1 MNAERTEPTRWD
13 AFALDA
19 VSLVASAAF
28 GQLFVA
34 WPFLAQQHMQAKPA
48 QVGLIAAL
56 YQGPYVLA
64 VLAGRPL
71 LDRIDPRIQAALS
84 NLLLAVS
91 ACGMVFAASLNQLLV
106 LVTIS
111 GLATSWLWPPVMG
124 RVSAG
129 LEAAA
134 LNRRLGRFNAAW
146 STGMVLGPL
155 VGGYLYAWNVSAP
168 FWSAMV
174 YHIVS
179 AALLMTCRPA
189 GKLSSSESRLSPPP
203 QEGETAQVACF
214 RRMARVA
221 LVSGYVSLGLLR
233 FQLPVLAEQE
243 LKMNSA
249 RFGKIGMLLSL
260 TMALGFWALGRH
272 PWWHFRARGLWV
284 FQAVLACSL
293 LLAYAASGA
302 FALFLCAGI
311 TGVGISFLYASHLYY
326 GVTGGARRSRRMA
339 IHEVLVSAGFL
350 VGAYGGGLLAGVIGL
365 RAPYLIGC
373 GALLCGV
380 AAEMAIY
387 RCDTLRGGGG
397 AEGSP
402 MIAP

>member
-1 MNAERTEPTRWD
+1 MTCERTTPTPWD

-34 WPFLAQQHMQAKPA
+34 WPFLAQQHMEAKSA

-56 YQGPYVLA
+56 YQGPYVFA

-71 LDRIDPRIQAALS
+71 LDRIDPRVQAALS

-91 ACGMVFAASLNQLLV
+91 ACGMVFATTLNQLLV

-129 LEAAA
+129 LEGTA

-155 VGGYLYAWNVSAP
+155 IGGYLYSWHISAP
-168 FWSAMV
+168 FWGAVAYHLISAV
-174 YHIVS
+174 
-179 AALLMTCRPA
+179 LLMTCSPDVRPA
-189 GKLSSSESRLSPPP
+189 RPSPQRAESALEIEP
-203 QEGETAQVACF
+203 AQVACF

-243 LKMNSA
+243 LEMNPA
-249 RFGKIGMLLSL
+249 RFGKIGMFLSL

-272 PWWHFRARGLWV
+272 PWWHFRARWLWV

-350 VGAYGGGLLAGVIGL
+350 IGAYGGGLLADVIGL
-365 RAPYLIGC
+365 RAPYVVGC

-380 AAEMAIY
+380 VAEMAIH
-387 RCDTLRGGGG
+387 RGDRPRRGGSVE
-397 AEGSP
+397 ASP
-402 MIAP
+402 VTAP

>member
-1 MNAERTEPTRWD
+1 MTRERTPPTRWD
-13 AFALDA
+13 GFALDA

-34 WPFLAQQHMQAKPA
+34 WPFLAQQHMQAKSA

-56 YQGPYVLA
+56 YQGPYVFA

-71 LDRIDPRIQAALS
+71 LDRIDPRVQAALS

-91 ACGMVFAASLNQLLV
+91 ACGMVFATTLNQLLV

-129 LEAAA
+129 LEGTA

-155 VGGYLYAWNVSAP
+155 IGGYLYAWHVSAP
-168 FWSAMV
+168 FWSAV
-174 YHIVS
+174 AYHLIS
-179 AALLMTCRPA
+179 AVLLMTCSPA
-189 GKLSSSESRLSPPP
+189 GQPARPSPQRAESAAEEEP
-203 QEGETAQVACF
+203 AHVACF

-221 LVSGYVSLGLLR
+221 LVSGYISLGLLR

-243 LKMNSA
+243 LGINSA
-249 RFGKIGMLLSL
+249 GFGKIGMFLSL

-272 PWWHFRARGLWV
+272 PWWHFRGRWMWA
-284 FQAVLACSL
+284 FQAGLACSL
-293 LLAYAASGA
+293 LLAYAAAGPL
-302 FALFLCAGI
+302 ALYLCAGL

-365 RAPYLIGC
+365 RAPYVVGC

-380 AAEMAIY
+380 VAEMVIH
-387 RCDTLRGGGG
+387 RGNKAPT
-397 AEGSP
+397 AETAETPAMTRS
-402 MIAP
+402 

>member
-1 MNAERTEPTRWD
+1 
-13 AFALDA
+13 
-19 VSLVASAAF
+19 
-28 GQLFVA
+28 
-34 WPFLAQQHMQAKPA
+34 MQATPE

-71 LDRIDPRIQAALS
+71 LDRIDPRVQAALS
-84 NLLLAVS
+84 NLLLALA

-106 LVTIS
+106 LVTLS

-129 LEAAA
+129 LEGTA

-155 VGGYLYAWNVSAP
+155 IGGYLYQWHISAP
-168 FWSAMV
+168 FWSAV
-174 YHIVS
+174 AYHVVS
-179 AALLMTCRPA
+179 AGLLMTCRPA
-189 GKLSSSESRLSPPP
+189 AKGTPSEMPRHVEATPEAEPSH
-203 QEGETAQVACF
+203 VACF

-243 LKMNSA
+243 LKMTSA
-249 RFGKIGMLLSL
+249 RFGKIGMFLSL
-260 TMALGFWALGRH
+260 TMALGFWALGRN
-272 PWWHFRARGLWV
+272 PWWHFRARWLWV

-365 RAPYLIGC
+365 RAPYVVGC

-380 AAEMAIY
+380 AAEMAIH
-387 RCDTLRGGGG
+387 RGDKLRGGGRV
-397 AEGSP
+397 E
-402 MIAP
+402 APPVTAP